1 MKRTLDI
8 GRRIELLP
16 IDAHCC
22 DISIGLY
29 QRENAQGTVFRV
41 HTYSQREGAKARID
55 SVNRTMRVLGGM
67 EETPEGLRFPCG
79 AGHLLAV
86 KRLFLE
92 ACKQGMEDDV
102 VARPLTILDK
112 KSGLHISATA
122 RADGVYQIAAD
133 REESGADRRVRL
145 VAGGLAKL
153 GELEQVATTTD
164 RVRFDCGTAHDA
176 LVGILLVRAPN
187 VRSVLRELEQAA
199 RRGVLAAPSEQN

>member
-16 IDAHCC
+16 IDAHFC

-29 QRENAQGTVFRV
+29 QWENAQGTVFRV
-41 HTYSQREGAKARID
+41 HTYSQREGARARID
-55 SVNRTMRVLGGM
+55 SVNRAMRVLGGM
-67 EETPEGLRFPCG
+67 EETPEGLLRFPCG
-79 AGHLLAV
+79 AAHLLAV

-92 ACKQGMEDDV
+92 ACKQGMDDDV
-102 VARPLTILDK
+102 SARPLTILDK

-122 RADGVYQIAAD
+122 RSDGVYQIAAD

-153 GELEQVATTTD
+153 GELEQVVAD

-199 RRGVLAAPSEQN
+199 RRGVLAAPSAQN